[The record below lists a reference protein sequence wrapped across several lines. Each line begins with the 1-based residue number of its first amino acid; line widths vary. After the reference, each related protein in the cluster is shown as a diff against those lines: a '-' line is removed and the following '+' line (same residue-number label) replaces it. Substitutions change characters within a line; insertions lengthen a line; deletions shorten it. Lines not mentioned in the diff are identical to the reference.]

1 VSTHRPAAPRRSPN
15 SPFKDRVPAPVEVF
29 EVDDRVSHDTH
40 GLGQI
45 VSLVNGNSVLVRFGE
60 EKLLIATPYP
70 KLHKL

>member
-1 VSTHRPAAPRRSPN
+1 M
-15 SPFKDRVPAPVEVF
+15 EVF